1 MITNKTIAERINV
14 LLNLL
19 FHLEDYITNQQQR
32 EEQIHISDVVKSVL
46 NEVTSS
52 ETIKNYFF
60 KGADANN
67 EINEDKNE
75 KKSEFKLNK
84 LTEEKINYIKKI
96 NPQSFNQKNL
106 DVVNFFYNSSG
117 EADMIYDL
125 VKLKLFSIIKFCLTH
140 IMQKKFKEEEKKI
153 FSKVNFALINKT
165 SFYKKPDPN
174 LRNKDKNNFTRY
186 RSRSNIR
193 SKIISAP
200 NFIIPP
206 SSLMGGGDFKNKIFP
221 KIENNKNHK
230 SNIFKKVGFAK
241 NYKLLQ
247 SNNEEKLEETA
258 KNKAPIYNKLKKD
271 KISSETKIDLIN
283 ILHKMKKKPIFSNK
297 DKNKKNTNKNNNLP
311 KLDENNIMNDK
322 KIHEIKYPKKKD
334 NQNDNN
340 KKIYLK
346 KDNNDVHYSKEFDYN
361 QVFNMFDALKRRG
374 YLY

>member
-52 ETIKNYFF
+52 ETVKNYFF

-75 KKSEFKLNK
+75 IKSEFKLNK

-165 SFYKKPDPN
+165 SFYKKPDQTY
-174 LRNKDKNNFTRY
+174 RNKDKNNFTRY
-186 RSRSNIR
+186 RSKSNIR

-206 SSLMGGGDFKNKIFP
+206 SSLMGAELKNKIFP

-230 SNIFKKVGFAK
+230 SSIFKKVGFAK

-247 SNNEEKLEETA
+247 SKNEEKFEETA
-258 KNKAPIYNKLKKD
+258 KNKAPNYNKLKKD

-283 ILHKMKKKPIFSNK
+283 ILHKMKKKPIFRNK
-297 DKNKKNTNKNNNLP
+297 DKNKKNITKNNLP
-311 KLDENNIMNDK
+311 KLDENNIMNNK
-322 KIHEIKYPKKKD
+322 KIQEIKYSKKKD
-334 NQNDNN
+334 NQTDNN

>member
-52 ETIKNYFF
+52 EIIKNYFF
-60 KGADANN
+60 KGADPNN

-75 KKSEFKLNK
+75 IRKEFKIKK
-84 LTEEKINYIKKI
+84 LTEENINYIKKI

-125 VKLKLFSIIKFCLTH
+125 VRLKIFSIIKFCLTH
-140 IMQKKFKEEEKKI
+140 IMQQKFTEDEKKI
-153 FSKVNFALINKT
+153 YSKINFALINKT
-165 SFYKKPDPN
+165 SFYKKVEPN
-174 LRNKDKNNFTRY
+174 NKNRDNNNFIKN
-186 RSRSNIR
+186 RSRSNLG
-193 SKIISAP
+193 SKIFSAP

-206 SSLMGGGDFKNKIFP
+206 SSLIGPYLKKKFFP
-221 KIENNKNHK
+221 KIENNKY
-230 SNIFKKVGFAK
+230 KKIGFAK
-241 NYKLLQ
+241 NYKLIQ
-247 SNNEEKLEETA
+247 SNNEEKFEDAINNKIARYTNKSK
-258 KNKAPIYNKLKKD
+258 KN

-283 ILHKMKKKPIFSNK
+283 ILNKMKKKSVFSSR
-297 DKNKKNTNKNNNLP
+297 DKNKKNKSKNKLP
-311 KLDENNIMNDK
+311 KLDENKTINNEK
-322 KIHEIKYPKKKD
+322 ETGIKYTIKKKD
-334 NQNDNN
+334 NKTDNN

-346 KDNNDVHYSKEFDYN
+346 KDNNEIHFSKEFDYN
-361 QVFNMFDALKRRG
+361 SVFNMFDALKKRG
-374 YLY
+374 YLYK

>member
-32 EEQIHISDVVKSVL
+32 EEQIHISDIVKSVL

-60 KGADANN
+60 KGAVPNN

-75 KKSEFKLNK
+75 IKPEFKLNK
-84 LTEEKINYIKKI
+84 LTEENINYIKKI

-125 VKLKLFSIIKFCLTH
+125 VKLKIFSIIKFCLTH
-140 IMQKKFKEEEKKI
+140 IMEQKFSEDEKKI
-153 FSKVNFALINKT
+153 FSKINFALINKT
-165 SFYKKPDPN
+165 SFYKKVEPN
-174 LRNKDKNNFTRY
+174 NRNKDDNNFTKY
-186 RSRSNIR
+186 RSRSSIR
-193 SKIISAP
+193 SKIFSAP

-206 SSLMGGGDFKNKIFP
+206 SSLMGPDFKKKFFP
-221 KIENNKNHK
+221 KIENNKY
-230 SNIFKKVGFAK
+230 KKIGFAK
-241 NYKLLQ
+241 NYKLIQ
-247 SNNEEKLEETA
+247 SNNEEKFEETTN
-258 KNKAPIYNKLKKD
+258 NKKTRYNKLKKND

-283 ILHKMKKKPIFSNK
+283 ILNKMKKKPIFSSK
-297 DKNKKNTNKNNNLP
+297 DKYKKNKSKNKLP
-311 KLDENNIMNDK
+311 KLDENNVINNEK
-322 KIHEIKYPKKKD
+322 ETGIKYNIKKND
-334 NQNDNN
+334 NKTDNN

-346 KDNNDVHYSKEFDYN
+346 KDNNDIHFSKEFDYN
-361 QVFNMFDALKRRG
+361 AVFNMFDALKKRG